1 MRVRWLARATRALV
15 SAYDFIAQ
23 DNPAAAK
30 EFFRYLLSSTER
42 LTEFPQTDRAGRVPG
57 TRELVL
63 VKYPYIVPYRIE
75 GLEIQILHVL
85 HNSRNWPTALPPR

>member
-1 MRVRWLARATRALV
+1 MV
-15 SAYDFIAQ
+15 SAHDYIAQ

-42 LTEFPQTDRAGRVPG
+42 LTEFPQTGRAGRVPG

-63 VKYPYIVPYRIE
+63 VKYPFIVPYRIE
-75 GLEIQILHVL
+75 GSEIQILHVL
-85 HNSRNWPTALPPR
+85 HSARNLPTALPPR

>member
-15 SAYDFIAQ
+15 SAHDYIAQ

-42 LTEFPQTDRAGRVPG
+42 LTEFPQTGRAGRVPG

-63 VKYPYIVPYRIE
+63 VKYPFIVPYRIE
-75 GLEIQILHVL
+75 GSEIQILHVL
-85 HNSRNWPTALPPR
+85 HSSRNWPTALPPR